1 MRSPSK
7 IFLFLLLSTP
17 ALAANPSEFDYHY
30 KFSAAA
36 KPETRLQN
44 IWGAW
49 QTDLNSGAF
58 GYSFDLETPP
68 GTAGLKPKLQLTY
81 NSQAAQ
87 SKAGWTGAGWELP
100 IPYIQRDIEHTK
112 TDASDDSFDL
122 IMDGKHDL
130 VAQGSG
136 QFKTKID
143 SWMSIQAVSG
153 GSNEK
158 STYWLVRSKDGTT
171 YRFGYFGNSEQMQ
184 TNRDTR
190 VTTQSARWWLDTV
203 TDTNG
208 NSIHFTYSEIGGIT
222 YPSAIEYN
230 RDKQRRISF
239 TWENNPYAYLTVS
252 QGSEEKFTQ
261 RLKSVSV
268 SVQGKL
274 VRRYDLSYQSNEIG
288 SNSLLTA
295 ITTVG
300 ADGASTLPPVRFS
313 YKPLTTGFDTGRAWG
328 NSAGVPIM
336 ETDDDSDTVKDLID
350 VNGDGLPDRVQH
362 KDSTW
367 KIRLNNGSGFDAGET
382 VWGIP
387 SSKWAIRQVHTPDE
401 NKEEA
406 NTRTAPM
413 DVNRDGYIDFVC
425 ADDKDDDGKRDTC
438 LQQGVFN
445 VFLGNGG
452 GFPTQQYWPL
462 PTDKVFVQRV
472 RDMKDSSGDVRQAF
486 IDMNGDGRPD
496 LVKANI
502 SDDRFMKNVD
512 NGWVVWRNTGSGFVG
527 SWWLWPD
534 PLGADYKGYITDVH
548 YKKSDKTTPVKV
560 TYEDMNGDGLPDLID
575 ARDNSGNWKI
585 YFNDGSR
592 FLKPAETWAA
602 GAEYIRNAKEGGDL
616 KDNLIDMNGDGL
628 PDRVYGING
637 GEWRVRF
644 NNGRGF
650 TERSWATNAGLP
662 DKNLRDIKEG
672 LRNHREILD
681 INGDGSPDLL
691 RRTST
696 SGDWTVYPNRAV
708 QTDLLNNVTTS
719 YGGTVTVNYA
729 SSRSFPQTRLPFNFW
744 LVASTSTNNGMSG
757 DHALS
762 ASTSYSYQGG
772 LYDYPTREFRG
783 FSKVTE
789 TRADSTRKEHYF
801 HQDEGRK
808 GKTYF
813 EPLLAA
819 DGRKYSATESAW
831 TAAASGGVYKTLL
844 AAENKQTFDGTDT
857 AKTLRTEYPSW
868 DMFGNPLLIRHLNDT
883 ATAADDLYEYSAYVY
898 NTSRWIVDKPWRH
911 WFSATESGPALR
923 ETKYLYD
930 GKGLQGIPDK
940 GNLTGKIEVIN
951 AKSEALTSYQYD
963 SFGNQISVTDAEGR
977 ISRTEWDGTFHAFPV
992 KKINAL
998 NHAATA
1004 TFNPATGEPLTE
1016 TDPNGY
1022 VTQYQYDT
1030 FQRLVK
1036 KALPY
1041 DSLSSPTEIVA
1052 YFIDGTAPESVRVS
1066 KKTAEKE
1073 IPEDP
1078 SFNRLEAWQY
1088 TDGFGDLIQERSE
1101 AENSAQ
1107 QIAADHF
1114 YDKMGR
1120 VKRKNLP
1127 RLVPA
1132 SAAYAAAS
1140 KSSPGLSYEYDPLG
1154 RPVKVINP
1162 DGSFLSRVF
1171 DQWKV
1176 SETDENGHLMEYF
1189 FNAQEKPVK
1198 VIEHTQQG
1206 PYTTSYEY
1214 SRFGEIEKIIDHYRN
1229 VTKYSYDALGRKTA
1243 SVDPNLGRWTYKY
1256 DLVGNLRSQTDSREV
1271 RIAISYD
1278 KLNRKIKEDRPKDQ
1292 DIFYE
1297 YDTEVIGPIAKIT
1310 DHAGEVRFSYDK
1322 RLRKIKETRKIDQY
1336 AWTTAWQYDQMDRVI
1351 RETRPDGKSIVYK
1364 YNNQG
1369 LLDSIPTLISNL
1381 DYNASG
1387 QLAKLSRSNG
1397 VNTDYEYYPGNLR
1410 LKTLLTPAKQ
1420 NYAYEFDKKGNILT
1434 LTDAVEPFKETF
1446 KYDDL
1451 DRLISAEGAGSY
1463 AVQYQYDAVGNLN
1476 RVTQDGR
1483 MQLLSYGSS
1492 GSIPHAVTAINTDL
1506 PIIASFFVNNNALYT
1521 TRPAVTL
1528 NSVVSGGTSFMA
1540 SESKD
1545 FAGAAWQPYQENAS
1559 FTLSSGY
1566 GEKTVYF
1573 KVKNDSGES
1582 EVKSDRIEYLADS
1595 NGDGVPDKHDR
1606 DADGMADSWELRYG
1620 LNPNDP
1626 SDADGDLDGDGLS
1639 NKEEFLRGT
1648 DPTSAD
1654 SDGDGINDKEEVDN
1668 GTNPADPDTDHDG
1681 LDDLRDPY
1689 PLTPFQDAVSKKYLL
1704 KAERFLPGGGER
1716 SASAGLF
1723 LHDLLGNGLIPLHET
1738 ALIIFDTDQDGVAD
1752 RNDNCLSS
1760 ANADQADTDGDRLGD
1775 SCDPDD
1781 DNDGVEDSQDN
1792 CRLIANA
1799 DQLDTDGDGRGDA
1812 CDEDDDNDGMP
1823 DWWESKY
1830 GLNPKDPAD
1839 AQLDSDKDG
1848 LSNLEEYKAGGVP
1861 RAEMAEPAPSLE
1873 GVYMLLLKR
1882 G

>member
-1 MRSPSK
+1 MYFLL
-7 IFLFLLLSTP
+7 IFLFLSTP
-17 ALAANPSEFDYHY
+17 AFAATSSEFDYHY

-81 NSQAAQ
+81 NSQSAQ
-87 SKAGWTGAGWELP
+87 SKAGWTGAGWDLA

-136 QFKTKID
+136 SYKTKID
-143 SWMSIQAVSG
+143 TWMSIQAVSG

-171 YRFGYFGNSEQMQ
+171 YRFGYLKDSEQMQ
-184 TNRDTR
+184 TNQDLR
-190 VTTQSARWWLDTV
+190 VATQVARWWLDTV

-208 NSIHFTYSEIGGIT
+208 NTIHFSYSEIGGCT

-239 TWENNPYAYLTVS
+239 TLENNPFAYLTIN
-252 QGSEEKFTQ
+252 QGSEERFTQ

-300 ADGASTLPPVRFS
+300 ADGVSTLPPVRFS
-313 YKPLTTGFDTGRAWG
+313 YKPLTTGFDTGRAWA
-328 NSAGVPIM
+328 NSGDVAIM

-350 VNGDGLPDRVQH
+350 VNGDGLPDRVH
-362 KDSTW
+362 LKDSTW
-367 KIRLNNGSGFDAGET
+367 KIRLNNGTGFDAAET

-401 NKEEA
+401 KKEEA

-413 DVNRDGYIDFVC
+413 DVNHDGYIDFVC
-425 ADDKDDDGKRDTC
+425 ADDKDDDGKKDTC
-438 LQQGVFN
+438 PQKDKFN
-445 VFLGNGG
+445 VVLGNGG
-452 GFPTQQYWPL
+452 GFYTWQYWNL
-462 PTDKVFVQRV
+462 PTDKIFVQRV
-472 RDMKDSSGDVRQAF
+472 RDLQDGSGDVRQAF

-502 SDDRFMKNVD
+502 SDDKFMGNEG
-512 NGWVVWRNTGSGFVG
+512 NGWVVWRNTGSGFAPG
-527 SWWLWPD
+527 WWLWDD
-534 PLGADYKGYITDVH
+534 PIGASYKGYITDVH
-548 YKKSDKTTPVKV
+548 WDKDDNTMPVKV

-575 ARDNSGNWKI
+575 ARDKSGNWKI

-592 FLKPAETWAA
+592 FLPAETWAA
-602 GAEYIRNAKEGGDL
+602 GAKYIRNVKEGGDL
-616 KDNLIDMNGDGL
+616 YDNLIDMNGDGL

-644 NNGRGF
+644 NTGKGF
-650 TERSWATNAGLP
+650 TERSWATNANLP
-662 DKNLRDIKEG
+662 DKRLRDIKEG

-681 INGDGSPDLL
+681 INGDGSPDLV
-691 RRTST
+691 RKNS
-696 SGDWTVYPNRAV
+696 SDWTVYPNRAV
-708 QTDLLNNVTTS
+708 QTDLLNKVTTS
-719 YGGTVTVNYA
+719 YGGTVTVNYT
-729 SSRSFPQTRLPFNFW
+729 SSRNFPQTRLPFNFW

-789 TRADSTRKEHYF
+789 TRADGTRAEHYF

-808 GKTYF
+808 GKQHS
-813 EPLLAA
+813 EPVFAA
-819 DGRKYSATESAW
+819 DGRKFAATESAW
-831 TAAASGGVYKTLL
+831 TATASGGVYQTLL
-844 AAENKQTFDGTDT
+844 TAENKQTFDGTDT

-883 ATAADDLYEYSAYVY
+883 ATAADDLYEHSEYSY
-898 NTSRWIVDKPWRH
+898 NAFLWIVDKPWRH
-911 WFSATESGPALR
+911 WFSAAEGGAALR
-923 ETKYLYD
+923 ETKYIYD
-930 GKGLQGIPDK
+930 DKGLQGIPDK

-951 AKSEALTSYQYD
+951 AKKEALTSYQYD
-963 SFGNQISVTDAEGR
+963 SYGNQIRVTDAEGR
-977 ISRTEWDGTFHAFPV
+977 ISRTLCDKTFNTFPIR
-992 KKINAL
+992 KINAL
-998 NHAATA
+998 NQAAAA
-1004 TFNPATGEPLTE
+1004 TFNSATGEPLTE

-1041 DSLSSPTEIVA
+1041 DSLSFPTEAVA

-1066 KKTAEKE
+1066 KKAAEKE

-1078 SFNRLEAWQY
+1078 SVARLESWQY
-1088 TDGFGDLIQERSE
+1088 TDGFGDLIQEKSQ
-1101 AENSAQ
+1101 AEDPAQ
-1107 QIAADHF
+1107 QIAVDHF

-1120 VKRKNLP
+1120 VLRKNLP
-1127 RLVPA
+1127 RLVSA
-1132 SAAYAAAS
+1132 SSAYAPAS
-1140 KSSPGLSYEYDPLG
+1140 KSSPGLSYEYDAVG
-1154 RPVKVINP
+1154 RPVKVNNP
-1162 DGSFLSRVF
+1162 DGTFLSRVF
-1171 DQWKV
+1171 DHWRV

-1189 FNAQEKPVK
+1189 FNAQERPVT
-1198 VIEHTQQG
+1198 VIEHTQEG
-1206 PYTTSYEY
+1206 NYTTSYEY
-1214 SRFGEIEKIIDHYRN
+1214 SRFGEIEKITDHYGN
-1229 VTKYSYDALGRKTA
+1229 QTGYSYDKLGRKTA
-1243 SVDPNLGRWTYKY
+1243 SVDPNLGRWTYRY
-1256 DLVGNLRSQTDSREV
+1256 DLVGNLRFQTDSRGVQIE
-1271 RIAISYD
+1271 ISYD
-1278 KLNRKIKEDRPKDQ
+1278 KLNRKIKEDRPSDQ
-1292 DIFYE
+1292 DILYE
-1297 YDTEVIGPIAKIT
+1297 YDTEVIGPVAKIT
-1310 DHAGEVRFSYDK
+1310 DQAGEVRFSYDN
-1322 RLRKIKETRKIDQY
+1322 RLRKIKETRTIDQH
-1336 AWTTAWQYDQMDRVI
+1336 AWTTEWQYDPMDRVV
-1351 RETRPDGKSIVYK
+1351 RENRPDGKSIVYK

-1369 LLDSIPTLISNL
+1369 LLDSIPSLIPNL

-1387 QLAKLSRSNG
+1387 QLVKLTRSNK

-1451 DRLISAEGAGSY
+1451 DRLIAAEGAGNY

-1483 MQLLSYGSS
+1483 MQLLSYGRS
-1492 GSIPHAVTAINTDL
+1492 GGGIPHAVTAINTDL
-1506 PIIASFFVNNNALYT
+1506 PIIASFFINNNALYT

-1528 NSVVSGGTSFMA
+1528 NSVVSGGTSFLA

-1545 FAGAAWQPYQENAS
+1545 FAGASWQPYQANAS
-1559 FTLSSGY
+1559 FNLSSGY

-1582 EVKSDRIEYLADS
+1582 EVQSDRIDYLADS
-1595 NGDGVPDKHDR
+1595 NGDGVPDKY
-1606 DADGMADSWELRYG
+1606 DADDDGMADSWELRYG

-1626 SDADGDLDGDGLS
+1626 ADADGDLDGDGLS

-1654 SDGDGINDKEEVDN
+1654 SDGDGINDKEEVEN

-1681 LDDLRDPY
+1681 LDDLHDAY

-1716 SASAGLF
+1716 SAATRF

-1738 ALIIFDTDQDGVAD
+1738 ALIILDADKDSVAD
-1752 RNDNCLSS
+1752 RYDNCLSS
-1760 ANADQADTDGDRLGD
+1760 ANSDQKDSDSDMLGD

-1781 DNDGVEDSQDN
+1781 DNDGVEDGQDN
-1792 CRLIANA
+1792 CRLTANV
-1799 DQLDTDGDGRGDA
+1799 DQLDTDGDGQGDA
-1812 CDEDDDNDGMP
+1812 CDPDDDNDGMP
-1823 DWWESKY
+1823 DVWEIKY

-1839 AQLDSDKDG
+1839 APLDPDKDS
-1848 LSNLEEYKAGGVP
+1848 LSNLEEYWNGSSPRSDIAGLPTSNLDGI
-1861 RAEMAEPAPSLE
+1861 
-1873 GVYMLLLKR
+1873 YMLLLKKN
-1882 G
+1882 